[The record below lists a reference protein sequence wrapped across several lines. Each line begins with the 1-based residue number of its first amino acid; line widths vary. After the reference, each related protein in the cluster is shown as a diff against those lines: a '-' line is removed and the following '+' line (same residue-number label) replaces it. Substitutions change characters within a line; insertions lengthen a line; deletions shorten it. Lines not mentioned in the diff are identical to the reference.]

1 MPRSLSPAQI
11 ANQVTFLLKGHL
23 KNARIG
29 YIRAAKLLARV
40 RDEKLWKALK
50 FPDIEAYARQD
61 LGLGRSSL
69 YHYLQV
75 HDWLRDYHPA
85 WLERRPKGF
94 IPEISDI
101 GMLVWIEKR
110 LRTAH
115 LPEPLRKELEA
126 LRAKAMTGKLTER
139 EFREFRDRGRR
150 KTEPLRVLLRR
161 LRSIRRFAVAIPKAP
176 PDVIA
181 AIEEAIRKTEAALD
195 ASHRIVRHATVRH
208 LRLAAR

>member
-1 MPRSLSPAQI
+1 
-11 ANQVTFLLKGHL
+11 VTFILKGHL
-23 KNARIG
+23 KNARLG
-29 YIRAAKLLARV
+29 YIRAARLLARV

-50 FPDIEAYARQD
+50 YPDIEDYALQR

-101 GMLVWIEKR
+101 GILVWIERR
-110 LRTAH
+110 LRAAH
-115 LPEPLRKELEA
+115 LAEPLRKELEA
-126 LRAKAMTGKLTER
+126 LRNKAMAGKLTER

-161 LRSIRRFAVAIPKAP
+161 LRSIRRFAVAISKAP
-176 PDVIA
+176 PATIA
-181 AIEEAIRKTEAALD
+181 AIEAAIRATEASLEAAD
-195 ASHRIVRHATVRH
+195 KVVRIDSVRR
-208 LRLAAR
+208 LRSARAAR

>member
-85 WLERRPKGF
+85 WLIAGTRL
-94 IPEISDI
+94 
-101 GMLVWIEKR
+101 LVDVSSPS
-110 LRTAH
+110 RTLA
-115 LPEPLRKELEA
+115 EPREA
-126 LRAKAMTGKLTER
+126 
-139 EFREFRDRGRR
+139 
-150 KTEPLRVLLRR
+150 
-161 LRSIRRFAVAIPKAP
+161 RFYG
-176 PDVIA
+176 D
-181 AIEEAIRKTEAALD
+181 L
-195 ASHRIVRHATVRH
+195 
-208 LRLAAR
+208 